1 MTIDAVISKIFDFS
15 KPTYFRWKKEQ
26 RPIILLLEKYFTKE
40 NLQEFLESGSIK
52 KFDQTQIIITA
63 GESIIKNFFFEHYS
77 NKPKNTEFAN
87 YIFPNFT
94 NYVNNLVV
102 TNKQMY
108 PHVQHKFYQYKYFT
122 KHTFF
127 EFIID
132 FQAVDNIDK
141 AQIIEHI
148 GELSEIKFFI
158 ILTQHENYLKKSS
171 FKDAFFGEQS

>member
-1 MTIDAVISKIFDFS
+1 MRDTISMVCEITPKNYYNWKNKSHKILIS
-15 KPTYFRWKKEQ
+15 
-26 RPIILLLEKYFTKE
+26 LLEKYFTKE
-40 NLQEFLESGSIK
+40 DLKEFLETGSIK
-52 KFDQTQIIITA
+52 KFDQTQIITTA

-77 NKPKNTEFAN
+77 NKPKNKEFAT

-94 NYVNNLVV
+94 NYVNNLVA

-141 AQIIEHI
+141 AQIIEYI
-148 GELSEIKFFI
+148 GKLSEIKFFI
-158 ILTQHENYLKKSS
+158 LLTQHEDYLKKSS
-171 FKDAFFGEQS
+171 FRDVFFSEQS